1 MQAQDYVYDAER
13 NCWVV
18 SRPEPEVSRKVDG
31 TYKGKLKLSE
41 TQDYDIRSGLI
52 SEHNACVASLN
63 SAGPLLTN
71 QDVSQAMQSYFEF
84 DGCSGL

>member
-1 MQAQDYVYDAER
+1 MQAQEYTYDKDR
-13 NCWVV
+13 DCWVV
-18 SRPEPEVSRKVDG
+18 SRPEPEVSRNVDG

-41 TQDYDIRSGLI
+41 TRDCDIQSGLI
-52 SEHNACVASLN
+52 SEHSACVASLN
-63 SAGPLLTN
+63 SAGLLLTN